1 MGDLES
7 QLEAALSKVS
17 QLEKAKNRLTGEL
30 EDVVIEME
38 RAQAIASQAEKR
50 QRAFDKTIDEWKNRV
65 TDLQQELDGSQ
76 SDLRTN
82 VAEGYRLRNHLDE
95 SGEAIDALRREN
107 KNLSDEIHDL
117 TDQLGE
123 GGRSVHEIEKVRKR
137 LEMEKEELQ
146 SALEEAESAL
156 EAEEGKVIRAQLEIA
171 AIRQEIDRRI
181 AEKDEEFEH
190 TRKNHQRAMDSM
202 QASLEAETRGR
213 TEALRMKKKLE

>member
-1 MGDLES
+1 MG
-7 QLEAALSKVS
+7 
-17 QLEKAKNRLTGEL
+17 

-82 VAEGYRLRNHLDE
+82 VAEVYRLRNHLDE
-95 SGEAIDALRREN
+95 SGEAIYALRREN

-123 GGRSVHEIEKVRKR
+123 GGRSVHEIE
-137 LEMEKEELQ
+137 
-146 SALEEAESAL
+146 EA
-156 EAEEGKVIRAQLEIA
+156 KVIRAQLEIA

-213 TEALRMKKKLE
+213 TEALRMKKKLEQDINELEVA